1 MIGVHEAYLPQH
13 IWIDLVKTPFAEY
26 ITYENIFIHEKRSF
40 TQAVAHAIDFTEDN
54 FTGVEIDPDSIEN
67 NLSIAITP
75 CGISTLQAR
84 QFVSV
89 CAAGS
94 KAVYLHLCEGATE
107 RREGK
112 KNEATGK
119 ILSYLVSD
127 FIKMHQD

>member
-54 FTGVEIDPDSIEN
+54 FTGVELDPDCIEN
-67 NLSIAITP
+67 SLSSAITP

-84 QFVSV
+84 QYVSL

-94 KAVYLHLCEGATE
+94 KQFAYIFAKALRSGVRAKKTRQPE
-107 RREGK
+107 RFSV
-112 KNEATGK
+112 TSFL
-119 ILSYLVSD
+119 IL
-127 FIKMHQD
+127 